1 MDIKG
6 QITIIILFLCIQY
19 ASSTVFAEETFDNDM
34 KEINDES
41 NSWKN
46 VSMKMPINRSIFQG
60 SLNVCRQLK

>member
-1 MDIKG
+1 M
-6 QITIIILFLCIQY
+6 CIQY
-19 ASSTVFAEETFDNDM
+19 VSSIVFAEETFDNDM

-46 VSMKMPINRSIFQG
+46 VSMKMPIDRSIFQG